1 MNTNTLEISRL
12 SIDDLRREITAIK
25 KLLTQFETI
34 AIRDSELL
42 SIKDKATLQKTPD
55 TLQRLIQKKYT
66 LIKKKEAFDNKVE
79 KIEKELKSEL
89 NKLSDRKKLSY
100 LLAHNLKTFTFG
112 VYTLYKGVEK
122 FIYMASKEILYKN
135 TSVKEYL
142 NTLHESTLDTQHPN
156 YAQYLEVY
164 NEKLVELEL

>member
-1 MNTNTLEISRL
+1 MKTDTLEISRL
-12 SIDDLRREITAIK
+12 SIDELRREITAIK

-34 AIRDSELL
+34 SIRDSELL
-42 SIKDKATLQKTPD
+42 SIKDKSTLQKTPD
-55 TLQRLIQKKYT
+55 ALQHLIQKKYT

-89 NKLSDRKKLSY
+89 NKLSDREKLSY
-100 LLAHNLKTFTFG
+100 ILAHNLKTFTFG
-112 VYTLYKGVEK
+112 VYTLNEGVEE
-122 FIYMASKEILYKN
+122 FIYMASKEIFHKN

-156 YAQYLEVY
+156 YAKYLKVY
-164 NEKLVELEL
+164 NENLVEFGL